1 MGPWGTAPKRQED
14 LSGTDMYHCAKFHAD
29 WWHHCIDIETY
40 KIQHGKE
47 HIDHRQLFKLV
58 SNGHE
63 LRGHDLKLYKQYN
76 RLNIRKHFFSQWVT
90 DAWNQ
95 LPPSVV
101 DATSISS
108 FKRNLE
114 DFRKDMGTN
123 KLASQPIIIQ
133 ASTFKIPGTDV
144 AWISRIKFY
153 SLTHSF
159 KGQQWQPDALR
170 MNVLCYHK
178 FSPTTQIPWFFCI
191 SLTFPWPF
199 F

>member
-1 MGPWGTAPKRQED
+1 MGSYYPETYIFKQLLSNWCQALIDCNSATCRFQDICHNLGPKFRAMGPWGTAPKRQED

-76 RLNIRKHFFSQWVT
+76 RLNIRKHFFSQRVI

-101 DATSISS
+101 DAASINS

-114 DFRKDMGTN
+114 DFLKDMGT
-123 KLASQPIIIQ
+123 KS
-133 ASTFKIPGTDV
+133 
-144 AWISRIKFY
+144 
-153 SLTHSF
+153 
-159 KGQQWQPDALR
+159 
-170 MNVLCYHK
+170 
-178 FSPTTQIPWFFCI
+178 
-191 SLTFPWPF
+191 
-199 F
+199 